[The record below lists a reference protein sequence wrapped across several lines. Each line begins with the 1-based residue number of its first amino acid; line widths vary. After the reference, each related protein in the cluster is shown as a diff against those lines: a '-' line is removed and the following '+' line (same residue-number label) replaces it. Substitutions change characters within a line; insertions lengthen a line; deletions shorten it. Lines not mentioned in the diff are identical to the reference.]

1 MPLPMTFL
9 GTVATVLFACHPAD
23 QEKRTGRPG
32 PSSSPSAAPT
42 VSGRVVKTFPAQG
55 VSRVVFR
62 AAMAREARTTPAKG
76 DSIVVSGTPQGG
88 APGYHPSD
96 PKWRETSASEWGLDF
111 KGKTFRKTLVISTFN
126 EIHYI
131 HHSYYLDDLVI
142 SVPSGV
148 EVIREAREPSGD
160 GAADLREPAVEKG
173 P

>member
-1 MPLPMTFL
+1 VPLAATFL
-9 GTVATVLFACHPAD
+9 GATAVMLLACQPAD
-23 QEKRTGRPG
+23 QEKRTGRAG
-32 PSSSPSAAPT
+32 PSRSPSASPT
-42 VSGRVVKTFPAQG
+42 VGGRVVKAFPAQG

-62 AAMAREARTTPAKG
+62 AAMAREARTTLAKG

-111 KGKTFRKTLVISTFN
+111 KGKTFGKTFVISTFN

-131 HHSYYLDDLVI
+131 HHSYYLDELVI

-148 EVIREAREPSGD
+148 EVIREARELSGD
-160 GAADLREPAVEKG
+160 GAADLREPAAEKG